1 MYMYMYVFLVSLLG
15 QLQLDLE
22 AVGLQS
28 FVYLT
33 AKLIKEEFNILY
45 TFIVVFQPNIPSDDT
60 LNVRMSD
67 VTKIFQE
74 DVDDFLHL
82 VGM

>member
-1 MYMYMYVFLVSLLG
+1 MQLTIFEYCENMLHYLYMYMYVFLVSLLS

-33 AKLIKEEFNILY
+33 AKLIKEQFKISY
-45 TFIVVFQPNIPSDDT
+45 RFIVVF
-60 LNVRMSD
+60 
-67 VTKIFQE
+67 
-74 DVDDFLHL
+74 
-82 VGM
+82 